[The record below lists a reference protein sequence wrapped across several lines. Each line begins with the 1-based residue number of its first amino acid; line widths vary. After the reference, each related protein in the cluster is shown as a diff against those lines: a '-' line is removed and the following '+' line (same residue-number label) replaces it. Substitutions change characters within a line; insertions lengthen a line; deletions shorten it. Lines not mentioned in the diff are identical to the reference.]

1 MAVLTVDLG
10 DRSYPIHVDAGL
22 LKQGEL
28 IREFVVSSEVMVVSD
43 ETVAPLYLDQLLTV
57 LTGMRVTCQI
67 LPCGEDTKS
76 LHTVTQLFDTM
87 LEASRCRIFSN
98 SHNAACAG
106 GFCGWRQDW
115 NQSSAGQE
123 HDWCFPSATLC
134 CCGY

>member
-67 LPCGEDTKS
+67 
-76 LHTVTQLFDTM
+76 
-87 LEASRCRIFSN
+87 
-98 SHNAACAG
+98 
-106 GFCGWRQDW
+106 
-115 NQSSAGQE
+115 
-123 HDWCFPSATLC
+123 
-134 CCGY
+134 